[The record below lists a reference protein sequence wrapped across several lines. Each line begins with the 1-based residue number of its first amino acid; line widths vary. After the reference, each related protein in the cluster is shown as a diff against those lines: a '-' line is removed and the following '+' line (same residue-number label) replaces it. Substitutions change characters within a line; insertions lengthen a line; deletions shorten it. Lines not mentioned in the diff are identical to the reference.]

1 MYQDPFQA
9 PKVRVSRKPLP
20 PLANG
25 ADVAV
30 YPSLPADHEYVQKE
44 IQDMAQQLEHE
55 RMLVGDA
62 TTKTLL
68 KEMWLI
74 PSNRKRA
81 IISIALMI
89 WQQMTGVNAVVS
101 YPA

>member
-1 MYQDPFQA
+1 MTVF
-9 PKVRVSRKPLP
+9 
-20 PLANG
+20 
-25 ADVAV
+25 
-30 YPSLPADHEYVQKE
+30 PSLPEDHQYLQSE

-81 IISIALMI
+81 LLSIALMV
-89 WQQMTGVNAVVS
+89 WQHMTLKKEMCLTRVNPRS
-101 YPA
+101 GNK

>member
-1 MYQDPFQA
+1 MSPI
-9 PKVRVSRKPLP
+9 RRT
-20 PLANG
+20 N
-25 ADVAV
+25 VAV
-30 YPSLPADHEYVQKE
+30 PSSLPADHSYLQGE

-62 TTKTLL
+62 TTKALL

-81 IISIALMI
+81 IITCLLMV
-89 WQQMTGVNAVVS
+89 WQ
-101 YPA
+101 

>member
-1 MYQDPFQA
+1 
-9 PKVRVSRKPLP
+9 
-20 PLANG
+20 
-25 ADVAV
+25 
-30 YPSLPADHEYVQKE
+30 
-44 IQDMAQQLEHE
+44 MAQQLEHE

-68 KEMWLI
+68 KEMWFI

-81 IISIALMI
+81 LISIALMV

-101 YPA
+101 PSLAVRGTSLGCRRARGSRL